1 MTGYIHGGDH
11 IPGVIFYVLQSSDRP
26 KIFWNF
32 AKKEKLIMCV
42 NNMLIQV
49 DFILDQFL
57 VHE

>member
-1 MTGYIHGGDH
+1 MTGYIHG
-11 IPGVIFYVLQSSDRP
+11 VIISQVLYLCLQSSDRP
-26 KIFWNF
+26 KIFEICQ
-32 AKKEKLIMCV
+32 KEKLIMCV